1 MIMNVLDPAACK
13 SKSGLLIIVTDRSS
27 GAEIMSDFIH
37 RPKPLK
43 RFRIYSSTDS
53 ETDMENVE
61 PNIMSQ
67 KEIQIYVSSGEDDI
81 PLAEISSKTR
91 FKTFL
96 PTPDYGV
103 VKTCTRKKAINY
115 KGQRITKNLFCCKEI
130 QKKIKPKEIKI
141 SKKKASTNVKDRSET
156 NNDSVERV
164 IKDTKETQKKK
175 KITKKKKSTSAKD
188 RSETNKDSE
197 EKVTKDT
204 KEIQKKTKPKKEES
218 TTNSWFCHACN
229 EDRVADM
236 RTCTDCS
243 RWFHEVC
250 VGLTQDDTEPFLC
263 PDCDKN

>member
-1 MIMNVLDPAACK
+1 MA
-13 SKSGLLIIVTDRSS
+13 SKTPPQVDIADTEYDYERPGPSGLQIQKRLVDYSDSDRSS

-67 KEIQIYVSSGEDDI
+67 KEIQICVSSGEDDI

-115 KGQRITKNLFCCKEI
+115 KGQRITKTYFVL
-130 QKKIKPKEIKI
+130 KKFE
-141 SKKKASTNVKDRSET
+141 
-156 NNDSVERV
+156 
-164 IKDTKETQKKK
+164 
-175 KITKKKKSTSAKD
+175 
-188 RSETNKDSE
+188 
-197 EKVTKDT
+197 
-204 KEIQKKTKPKKEES
+204 
-218 TTNSWFCHACN
+218 
-229 EDRVADM
+229 
-236 RTCTDCS
+236 
-243 RWFHEVC
+243 
-250 VGLTQDDTEPFLC
+250 
-263 PDCDKN
+263 